1 MIKFTTNKKNNKVFL
16 KQKKKRKMLMW
27 ILQDNLYTG
36 SSYCCINSCKS
47 VVIIQSLSY
56 VWLFATPWTVAG
68 QAPLSSPISL
78 SLLQF
83 TTIDLVMLCNHLI
96 LCCSPLLL
104 PSIFPSIRGF
114 PRSQFFASG
123 SQSTGASTSAT
134 VLPRIIQGWFSLW
147 LTGLISLQSKE
158 LPRVF
163 SRTTI
168 QEKISDILL
177 RERKKTGL
185 WWMCVTLLALCF
197 GKCKIKMI

>member
-1 MIKFTTNKKNNKVFL
+1 MFHQYNPFFADYFSHIMACKVSQWTCRHSSPL
-16 KQKKKRKMLMW
+16 KRYCWKMLMW
-27 ILQDNLYTG
+27 TLQDNLYTG
-36 SSYCCINSCKS
+36 SSYCCIISCKS
-47 VVIIQSLSY
+47 VVIIQLLSY

-83 TTIDLVMLCNHLI
+83 TSIDLVMLCNHLT
-96 LCCSPLLL
+96 LCCSPLLF

-147 LTGLISLQSKE
+147 LTG
-158 LPRVF
+158 
-163 SRTTI
+163 
-168 QEKISDILL
+168 
-177 RERKKTGL
+177 
-185 WWMCVTLLALCF
+185 
-197 GKCKIKMI
+197 